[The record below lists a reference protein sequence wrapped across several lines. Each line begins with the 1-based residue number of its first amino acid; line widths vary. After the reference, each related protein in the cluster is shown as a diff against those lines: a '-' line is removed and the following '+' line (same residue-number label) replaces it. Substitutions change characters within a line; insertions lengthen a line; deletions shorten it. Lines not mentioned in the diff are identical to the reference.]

1 MGLSFS
7 KKKKHPPK
15 PYIAAD
21 DLTSNELFFGL
32 YGLCEGQIAG
42 LADGG
47 KSIRLDGTPIIGENQ
62 QINLAGIEWDFRAG
76 SIDQTPISGFA
87 MVENEMAV
95 GVELRSDKPFVRTIN
110 NRELSAVR
118 VCLNF
123 NTLKQHHENG
133 DITGYAIS
141 YAIDIQT
148 DGGAFKQ
155 VLSETVRGKSSQG
168 YKKSHR
174 IHLPNKGSG
183 EKAVELGELGILL

>member
-1 MGLSFS
+1 MGLFS

-32 YGLCEGQIAG
+32 YGLCEGEIAG
-42 LADGG
+42 LADGY
-47 KSIRLDGTPIIGENQ
+47 KSVYLDDTPLQNDDGEFNFT
-62 QINLAGIEWDFRAG
+62 GVKVDFRAG
-76 SIDQTPISGFA
+76 TNDQTPISGFA

-95 GVELRSDKPFVRTIN
+95 GVELHSDKPFVRTIN
-110 NRELSAVR
+110 NRELSVVR
-118 VCLNF
+118 VHLNF
-123 NTLKQHHENG
+123 NALKQYHENG

-155 VLSETVRGKSSQG
+155 VLSDTVRGKSLQG
-168 YKKSHR
+168 YKKIAPHSPAKQR
-174 IHLPNKGSG
+174 GRRKSG
-183 EKAVELGELGILL
+183 RAGDLGILL

>member
-1 MGLSFS
+1 MNIHGS
-7 KKKKHPPK
+7 KKGSRKQRQPIIARDSAQSKT
-15 PYIAAD
+15 YI
-21 DLTSNELFFGL
+21 NIL

-95 GVELRSDKPFVRTIN
+95 GVELHSDKPFVRTIN

-123 NTLKQHHENG
+123 NALKQHHEKATLQ
-133 DITGYAIS
+133 DMPSAMPLT
-141 YAIDIQT
+141 
-148 DGGAFKQ
+148 
-155 VLSETVRGKSSQG
+155 
-168 YKKSHR
+168 YK
-174 IHLPNKGSG
+174 PM
-183 EKAVELGELGILL
+183 AVHSNRC

>member
-1 MGLSFS
+1 M
-7 KKKKHPPK
+7 
-15 PYIAAD
+15 
-21 DLTSNELFFGL
+21 TSNELFFGL

-95 GVELRSDKPFVRTIN
+95 GVELHSDKPFVRTIN

-183 EKAVELGELGILL
+183 EKAVELGELGICYDDRFKFSSSPPFLPYKSKA

>member
-1 MGLSFS
+1 M
-7 KKKKHPPK
+7 
-15 PYIAAD
+15 
-21 DLTSNELFFGL
+21 TSNELFFGL

-123 NTLKQHHENG
+123 NALKQHHEKATLQ
-133 DITGYAIS
+133 DMPSAMPLT
-141 YAIDIQT
+141 
-148 DGGAFKQ
+148 
-155 VLSETVRGKSSQG
+155 
-168 YKKSHR
+168 YK
-174 IHLPNKGSG
+174 PM
-183 EKAVELGELGILL
+183 AVHSNRC